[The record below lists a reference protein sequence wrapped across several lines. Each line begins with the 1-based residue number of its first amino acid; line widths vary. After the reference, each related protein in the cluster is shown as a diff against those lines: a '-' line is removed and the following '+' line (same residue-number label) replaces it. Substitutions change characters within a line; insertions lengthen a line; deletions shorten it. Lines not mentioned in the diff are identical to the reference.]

1 MNKTGEHQAVYL
13 EPPSFIFPGWGL
25 GTSILVLCLGSLG
38 TFLLV
43 SYIVHWVQVTRLII
57 RNRRARVEEK
67 IQRQHSRSAMV
78 SIRALERQ
86 TTTFMDMGDD
96 MKDEY
101 GIKSDQAWVF

>member
-1 MNKTGEHQAVYL
+1 MNRTERLSAYL
-13 EPPSFIFPGWGL
+13 SPPSVIFPGWGL

-38 TFLLV
+38 AFLLV
-43 SYIVHWVQVTRLII
+43 SYVVHWGQVTRLII
-57 RNRRARVEEK
+57 QNRKDRVEER

-101 GIKSDQAWVF
+101 GIKTDQKWVF